1 MPDAILAIETS
12 TALGGVAVVR
22 DGEVCFEKTFSS
34 ERSHNSQLFAPLR
47 EALAVAGDTLRA
59 VVVGTGPASYTGVRI
74 GIAAAQGIAVS
85 REVPVIGLP
94 SVLAMDARG
103 GDAARLDHYH
113 VCGDARRGAFFVMSV
128 TRDRLETDLEM
139 LDADGLRRRHGELH
153 TAAPWFTF
161 DARQPLGLEH
171 VICISPSAAVLAIA
185 AAKLTPAQLQELAT
199 KPLEPVYLSAP
210 FVTMSRK
217 GGLVSNGQL

>member
-94 SVLAMDARG
+94 SVLSSSRVNLSRPHRPPFTVIVAGGIATGWRARYFETRSAMAASSGQVGSATGAGRDAAQPVIRMGSARAARTARAACERRCAVDRARPTARG
-103 GDAARLDHYH
+103 
-113 VCGDARRGAFFVMSV
+113 
-128 TRDRLETDLEM
+128 
-139 LDADGLRRRHGELH
+139 
-153 TAAPWFTF
+153 
-161 DARQPLGLEH
+161 
-171 VICISPSAAVLAIA
+171 
-185 AAKLTPAQLQELAT
+185 
-199 KPLEPVYLSAP
+199 
-210 FVTMSRK
+210 
-217 GGLVSNGQL
+217 